1 MRRRRG
7 YTLFE
12 LIVVVAIA
20 GVLVGIGF
28 PAMQWLVF
36 HNRRVAVTNELV
48 GAVQYAR
55 SEADTRSADVVL
67 CPTLDERRCDTT
79 GAAWDTAYL
88 VFADYTPE
96 QPRQVQQGDEPLLI
110 RRARERIAVVPNRP
124 AFVFRPHHRRASNG
138 TFRICP
144 PAELVAPVA
153 VIVSYTG
160 RPRVSA
166 TLPSGADID
175 CPDAT

>member
-12 LIVVVAIA
+12 LIVTVALVA
-20 GVLVGIGF
+20 VLVAMGL
-28 PAMQWLVF
+28 PAMQRLVV
-36 HNRRVAVTNELV
+36 HNRRVAATNELV

-55 SEADTRSADVVL
+55 SEAHVRNADVVL
-67 CPTLDERRCDTT
+67 CPTRDERGCDTAAT
-79 GAAWDTAYL
+79 AWDGGYL

-96 QPRQVQQGDEPLLI
+96 QPRQVQQDDELLLL
-110 RRARERIAVVPNRP
+110 RPAHDGIAVLANRP
-124 AFVFRPHHRRASNG
+124 AFVFRPYNRRASNG
-138 TFRICP
+138 TLRICP
-144 PAELVAPVA
+144 PPDLVPPVA

-160 RPRVSA
+160 RPRIAA

-175 CPDAT
+175 CPDET